1 MEIGNLM
8 LLGGNFFRAGGAEKL
23 ELFQTVCLIPRPKS
37 PFLAPFWRS
46 KHLFPAP
53 TAFSFTSP
61 SNPYGAKKS
70 PKTAYGAK
78 VPPPPEGGD
87 STRNHKILAP

>member
-23 ELFQTVCLIPRPKS
+23 ELFQTLCLIPLPKS

-46 KHLFPAP
+46 KHLFSAP
-53 TAFSFTSP
+53 TARFPLLPLQILMALRNRRKPLWGGGFDTEP
-61 SNPYGAKKS
+61 QNHTKS
-70 PKTAYGAK
+70 
-78 VPPPPEGGD
+78 
-87 STRNHKILAP
+87 